1 MDPFTKTRD
10 AETAGG
16 VGLGGGD
23 YATGEHD
30 LDGPG
35 GQRLSRFVADMAN
48 EKTCF
53 ADHHVLDVSGSRGR
67 LHGIRHAGKRLAAHA
82 EHARHHA
89 KSPHRCVPDH
99 GR

>member
-1 MDPFTKTRD
+1 MDAFTKTRD

-16 VGLGGGD
+16 VGLGGSD

-35 GQRLSRFVADMAN
+35 GQRLSRFVADLAN

-67 LHGIRHAGKRLAAHA
+67 LHGLRHAGKRLAARA
-82 EHARHHA
+82 EHARHD
-89 KSPHRCVPDH
+89 SEPLRQNVPDQD
-99 GR
+99 